1 MKLREGSL
9 SLCALL
15 SLSYFKDPCI
25 IMAIMSSAD
34 LGEHPLGGLEEG
46 EGCAAAQ
53 EARLGE
59 IFEEL

>member
-1 MKLREGSL
+1 
-9 SLCALL
+9 
-15 SLSYFKDPCI
+15 
-25 IMAIMSSAD
+25 MAILSSAD

-46 EGCAAAQ
+46 EGCAASQ